1 MYLLGLYMAA
11 YWDWCLKVT
20 AKRPRIWQLGVF
32 VSAVLFIAFGATWQ
46 PLIWLVLPL
55 GAIGSTLSAAA
66 DKHARIKRDASERQR
81 AILRDTQRKL

>member
-1 MYLLGLYMAA
+1 MYLIGLYMTA
-11 YWDWCLKVT
+11 YWDWCMKVT

-32 VSAVLFIAFGATWQ
+32 VGAVLFIALVATW
-46 PLIWLVLPL
+46 PSLIWLALPL

-66 DKHARIKRDASERQR
+66 DKNARVKRDASERQR